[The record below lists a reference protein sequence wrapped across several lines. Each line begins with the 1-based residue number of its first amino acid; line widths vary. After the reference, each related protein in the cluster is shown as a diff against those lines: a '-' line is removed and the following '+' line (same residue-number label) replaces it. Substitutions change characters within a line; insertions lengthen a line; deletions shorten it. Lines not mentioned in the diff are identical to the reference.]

1 MLIISVNCVT
11 STSIIQRRPPEEKD
25 EESIDS
31 DSDDD
36 FQPRPKRTKQ
46 EHGLSAADS
55 ATPGTVLL
63 EARVSAG
70 SRMQLFDVSKKP
82 SEYLFCLIPNA
93 ILFIFVV
100 MFPVNN

>member
-1 MLIISVNCVT
+1 MILVSRLFFV
-11 STSIIQRRPPEEKD
+11 D
-25 EESIDS
+25 EW
-31 DSDDD
+31 
-36 FQPRPKRTKQ
+36 
-46 EHGLSAADS
+46 SAGAS
-55 ATPGTVLL
+55 LGTAQLV
-63 EARVSAG
+63 ARVSAG